1 MRMSTG
7 VACASPAPRLR
18 YPRAFMQVHKMHIS
32 AQMSLSLRF
41 DKFFFQFT
49 EEEED
54 YWNDDWYDKSYQ
66 EDDQELMEITKR
78 LSDTEVN

>member
-1 MRMSTG
+1 M
-7 VACASPAPRLR
+7 
-18 YPRAFMQVHKMHIS
+18 
-32 AQMSLSLRF
+32 RF